1 MFYLLIFRVR
11 LPPRLYSGNKKA
23 GKRRSAPFTFEF
35 TSFPPA
41 CRRSLSS
48 AFALRRE
55 LRFIMSARSRLRPP
69 GLQPG
74 RNWRIG
80 FDAGFNDR
88 VQDAAE
94 FFNGVCLKFFVI
106 FYAGTIRPFGSRRK
120 NKASD
125 LWTSFRTE
133 SVLPWPMGSPLSC
146 SIYGTTRE
154 KYRMRTS
161 TGPRATRSSTSC

>member
-23 GKRRSAPFTFEF
+23 GKPRSAPFTFGF
-35 TSFPPA
+35 TSFPLLA
-41 CRRSLSS
+41 
-48 AFALRRE
+48 E
-55 LRFIMSARSRLRPP
+55 
-69 GLQPG
+69 
-74 RNWRIG
+74 
-80 FDAGFNDR
+80 DAGFNDR
-88 VQDAAE
+88 VQDAGE
-94 FFNGVCLKFFVI
+94 FFNGVCLKFSVI

-133 SVLPWPMGSPLSC
+133 RVLPWPMGSPLSC

-161 TGPRATRSSTSC
+161 TGPRATRSFTSC

>member
-1 MFYLLIFRVR
+1 MPTKFEFDF
-11 LPPRLYSGNKKA
+11 
-23 GKRRSAPFTFEF
+23 RRSP
-35 TSFPPA
+35 
-41 CRRSLSS
+41 
-48 AFALRRE
+48 
-55 LRFIMSARSRLRPP
+55 SRVAVHNVGTLP
-69 GLQPG
+69 GFDHLVFSPG

-88 VQDAAE
+88 VQDAAK
-94 FFNGVCLKFFVI
+94 FFNGVCLKFSVK

-133 SVLPWPMGSPLSC
+133 RVLPWPMGSPLSC
-146 SIYGTTRE
+146 SIYETTRE